1 MKLSNNG
8 QDIAPTGQLLS
19 PNEAS
24 STGNVLHLSCRPKGF
39 HENPQIT
46 QADTKTIA
54 GSPYTNN
61 KAPLLKKTHKQFIE
75 HGEIELMPT

>member
-8 QDIAPTGQLLS
+8 QDIAPTGHLLS

-46 QADTKTIA
+46 RAISKA
-54 GSPYTNN
+54 VGCSPATDG
-61 KAPLLKKTHKQFIE
+61 KALLLKTT
-75 HGEIELMPT
+75 LR

>member
-24 STGNVLHLSCRPKGF
+24 STGNVLHLSCWPKGF
-39 HENPQIT
+39 HEKPQTT
-46 QADTKTIA
+46 QGFWQEEDYIVC
-54 GSPYTNN
+54 SPQNSS
-61 KAPLLKKTHKQFIE
+61 KALLLNT
-75 HGEIELMPT
+75 T